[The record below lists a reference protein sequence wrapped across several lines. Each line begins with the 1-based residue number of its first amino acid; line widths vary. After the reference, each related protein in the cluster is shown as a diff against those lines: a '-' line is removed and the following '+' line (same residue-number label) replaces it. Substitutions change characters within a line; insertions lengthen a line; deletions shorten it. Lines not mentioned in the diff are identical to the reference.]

1 MPLIFRR
8 YLLELL
14 EEELCQPASNL
25 YPHNLA
31 GILETAIRAT
41 NTQYEDPEIL
51 DRLDVRL
58 LEITPGDTGWDVFSL
73 DYKVA
78 GPIGTVSQLLVL
90 TERTE
95 PRRPLTSLS
104 IKLLSSNVK

>member
-78 GPIGTVSQLLVL
+78 GPIGTVSQISIVCTLRSRGNLLLPGV
-90 TERTE
+90 R
-95 PRRPLTSLS
+95 
-104 IKLLSSNVK
+104 

>member
-1 MPLIFRR
+1 MFFNISIPFYLR

-14 EEELCQPASNL
+14 DEELCKPATHL

-41 NTQYEDPEIL
+41 NTQYEDPDIL

-58 LEITPGDTGWDVFSL
+58 LDIQPGKG
-73 DYKVA
+73 KRC
-78 GPIGTVSQLLVL
+78 I
-90 TERTE
+90 
-95 PRRPLTSLS
+95 
-104 IKLLSSNVK
+104 